1 MTYNQR
7 TITAKLQRIDICDL
21 MLACTASIDCSE
33 GEEQNSKWITLHDKL
48 KAILD
53 EFDEKHAQ

>member
-21 MLACTASIDCSE
+21 MLACTAVETASGAE
-33 GEEQNSKWITLHDKL
+33 KWQALHDKL
-48 KAILD
+48 EAILK
-53 EFDEKHAQ
+53 EFDEKNAQ